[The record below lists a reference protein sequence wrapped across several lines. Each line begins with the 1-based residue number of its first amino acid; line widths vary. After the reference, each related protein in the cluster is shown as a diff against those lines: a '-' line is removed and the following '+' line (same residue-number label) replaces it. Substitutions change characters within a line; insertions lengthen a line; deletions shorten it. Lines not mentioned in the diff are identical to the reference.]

1 MAGTKGVVTERWRDG
16 FRRRRELFRAVRAAG
31 YDRLFSSRSLCIAGL
46 CAMPA
51 LLFNPDTVCRTVQF
65 ILFWFLAWLAGKKNN
80 PVLTLLVIF
89 GITAFNLL
97 VPYGRVLAS
106 WGIFRIT
113 EGALMTGLRRAV
125 TLEGLIMLSRVAI
138 RRDLRFPG
146 SFGALIGESFRLL
159 ALIRDRK
166 QSITRKNWMNDI
178 DRLMVELSEDP
189 PPAAES
195 AAVSNRTTLP
205 GVIMLVLAVITAWL
219 LWLPAVLR
227 DF

>member
-1 MAGTKGVVTERWRDG
+1 MAGTKDTDTERWRDS
-16 FRRRRELFRAVRAAG
+16 FRRRREQFRTIRAAG

-51 LLFNPDTVCRTVQF
+51 LLFNPDTLCRTAQF
-65 ILFWFLAWLAGKKNN
+65 ILFWFLAWLAGKKNT

-106 WGIFRIT
+106 WGVFRIT

-125 TLEGLIMLSRVAI
+125 TLEGLIMLSRAAI

-166 QSITRKNWMNDI
+166 QSITRKNWMGDI
-178 DRLMVELSEDP
+178 DRLMIDLSEE
-189 PPAAES
+189 PAPASGS
-195 AAVSNRTTLP
+195 AASNRTTLP
-205 GVIMLVLAVITAWL
+205 GAIILVLVFIAAWL
-219 LWLPAVLR
+219 LWLPAALP
-227 DF
+227 